1 MLRAPASAEMVPSKV
16 TPPDVPGGTR
26 CPDVIVRGA
35 DGDSVPISVA
45 QVSAVEA
52 DIEPAATGSHIG
64 EG

>member
-1 MLRAPASAEMVPSKV
+1 MVPSKV